1 MPTSIFKIASLLN
14 HNQSNINIKQLANK
28 YQNLYTANINA
39 RQQFTL
45 NDDFQIQFYYQGAKV
60 TSTLTYVKDM
70 VIFYKLVNNNSNIG
84 ETFKDLFSF
93 QGTIIDTKDLFFT
106 MEKVIS
112 SNSITYTKNGLI
124 SGAISISQMDPNT
137 TLTVPLT
144 LKYSDLLIQVANLKT
159 DTIDNSFKVSHYP
172 GVGT

>member
-1 MPTSIFKIASLLN
+1 
-14 HNQSNINIKQLANK
+14 
-28 YQNLYTANINA
+28 
-39 RQQFTL
+39 
-45 NDDFQIQFYYQGAKV
+45 
-60 TSTLTYVKDM
+60 M

-124 SGAISISQMDPNT
+124 SGAISIS
-137 TLTVPLT
+137 
-144 LKYSDLLIQVANLKT
+144 
-159 DTIDNSFKVSHYP
+159 
-172 GVGT
+172 